1 MNRIAIDHKT
11 DIMVP
16 LDVFDLFTG
25 KFYVLFNKPVSCP
38 PPQEINAT
46 LSTMPIKYFTFTMIY
61 F

>member
-1 MNRIAIDHKT
+1 
-11 DIMVP
+11 MVP

-25 KFYVLFNKPVSCP
+25 KFYVLSNKPVSCP

-46 LSTMPIKYFTFTMIY
+46 LSTMPIKYFTFTIFIIIY

>member
-1 MNRIAIDHKT
+1 
-11 DIMVP
+11 MVP
-16 LDVFDLFTG
+16 LDVSDLFTG
-25 KFYVLFNKPVSCP
+25 KSYVLFNKPVSC